1 MRGTVCS
8 LSEMTSTTLDSCGG
22 QWSGSDWVFWCNEWL
37 AEQHCW
43 RDLSILSNFVLP
55 EKEILWVTWF
65 GFCSSLL
72 SPLCHTGQTLQLSG
86 GWWPSIIHHPS
97 LIIGWPLTVLGAVQ
111 VLLPYFTCS
120 GRSPCYYITWSCKH
134 LHIVFSFALSF
145 LPQLSS
151 LFWHWGLCETRRVIK
166 NNPKGC
172 KGVKLME
179 SVVFRDHDIYYFL
192 HCKKNSTC

>member
-8 LSEMTSTTLDSCGG
+8 LSEMTSTTLDRCGG

-72 SPLCHTGQTLQLSG
+72 SPLCHTGQSLSDPASVR
-86 GWWPSIIHHPS
+86 WLMTIHHPPSIIDH
-97 LIIGWPLTVLGAVQ
+97 WLTVDCFGGCPSSVAIPY
-111 VLLPYFTCS
+111 LLRPES
-120 GRSPCYYITWSCKH
+120 ML
-134 LHIVFSFALSF
+134 LHHMIMQT
-145 LPQLSS
+145 PTYS
-151 LFWHWGLCETRRVIK
+151 LFIRTLFSS
-166 NNPKGC
+166 
-172 KGVKLME
+172 
-179 SVVFRDHDIYYFL
+179 SVVIFILTLRSLWDQKGD
-192 HCKKNSTC
+192 KK